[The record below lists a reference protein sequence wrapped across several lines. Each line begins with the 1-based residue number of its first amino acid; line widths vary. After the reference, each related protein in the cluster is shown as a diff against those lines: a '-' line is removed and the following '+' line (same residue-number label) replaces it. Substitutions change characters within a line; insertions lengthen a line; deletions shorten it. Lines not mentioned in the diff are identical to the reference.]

1 MLKAISPS
9 ARSHKKRSS
18 QIEPSI
24 LWERTFEKILI
35 ADGLSRIPA
44 KRYPVTFGTLK
55 WETNLPI
62 IRQSI
67 NRAPR

>member
-55 WETNLPI
+55 
-62 IRQSI
+62 
-67 NRAPR
+67 